1 MATAR
6 KLTIPD
12 IVAHRG
18 ASHDAPEN
26 TLAAFNLAWQQ
37 DADAIET
44 DIWMTLD
51 GKLACIHDNTT
62 ERTSAKKL
70 KVTATTLAQLQQLDV
85 GLWKGKQWKGERIPA
100 LSEALETV
108 PKDRKILVEVKG
120 GPPLVAPLINV
131 IQDSPLTNDQIIV
144 ISFDKEVISEIK
156 SVRPNLKAF
165 LLISFGRDIH
175 SGSWRPSQANL
186 LKTLKEIKADGLDAS
201 TADCVNPSYVKA
213 VHDAGFEF
221 HVWTIN
227 DEALAARYCNFGID
241 SITTNRPK
249 AIREFISSNKTDS
262 PFPPPAKQGR
272 DRSGMAAS

>member
-1 MATAR
+1 M
-6 KLTIPD
+6 KLTTPS

-37 DADAIET
+37 GADAIET

-51 GKLACIHDNTT
+51 GKLACIHDGTT
-62 ERTSAKKL
+62 ERISSKKL
-70 KVTATTLAQLQQLDV
+70 NVTASTLAQLQQLDA
-85 GLWKGKQWKGERIPA
+85 GLWKGRQWKGERIPA
-100 LSEALETV
+100 LPEVLETV
-108 PKDRKILVEVKG
+108 PKDKKILVEVKG

-144 ISFDKEVISEIK
+144 ISFNQEVVLEVK
-156 SVRPNLKAF
+156 SVRPSLKAF
-165 LLISFGRDIH
+165 LLVGFDRDVN
-175 SGSWRPSQANL
+175 SGLWNPSQDIL

-201 TADCVNPSYVKA
+201 VADCVNKGYVKA

-227 DEALAARYCNFGID
+227 DEALAARYCSFGID

-249 AIREFISSNKTDS
+249 AIREFISSNKDYQLDFGKTLGGQSDE
-262 PFPPPAKQGR
+262 
-272 DRSGMAAS
+272 